1 MVALMKSLII
11 AVLILGTLAWIPNAQ
26 AEPPDSYWLQV
37 IKLPDQRILLEIEV
51 KAQDRFYI
59 DYIHSKD
66 KTPVHDVF
74 LIGEEARL
82 VLLEEHYEWYGAGL
96 AFHPAGKGR
105 IIFEKDRTRV
115 ILNRELTEFRMRV
128 GRVANHALTYKGQRI
143 PLLSI
148 ANGGDLIEI
157 TVARTTE
164 VKNHE

>member
-26 AEPPDSYWLQV
+26 VKPPDSYWLQV
-37 IKLPDQRILLEIEV
+37 IKLPDQRVILQVEV

-74 LIGEEARL
+74 LIGDEGRL

-96 AFHPAGKGR
+96 AFHPAGKGL

-115 ILNRELTEFRMRV
+115 LLNRELTEFRMRV

-148 ANGGDLIEI
+148 ANGGDLVEI